1 MLVIF
6 QTCAKFNLKLDMY
19 LLMVIQ
25 QYCMWR
31 LLKPT
36 IVDTFSN
43 HSKIPEVHEANNEC
57 AWLRSIIQHIQRS
70 YGLSSIYDNLVK
82 LYENNIS
89 YIAQIEGEFIK
100 GKIIHLSPLSSSILL
115 SSKIMGKLMFH
126 KFCCVII

>member
-57 AWLRSIIQHIQRS
+57 AWLRSIIQHIRDLMD
-70 YGLSSIYDNLVK
+70 YPP
-82 LYENNIS
+82 
-89 YIAQIEGEFIK
+89 FM
-100 GKIIHLSPLSSSILL
+100 II
-115 SSKIMGKLMFH
+115 
-126 KFCCVII
+126 